1 MNMMGRQ
8 CTYTRTFMLIVVVCL
23 LSASPTTAAKE
34 KQAKKRHASE
44 ISVSPEFY
52 NMCSHSYSGVGMVQP
67 LPQKGGTK
75 KKLQWLI
82 EASGKNTLL
91 LPTSP
96 QHLAACWILY
106 RDTKRSGKSKSVLLQ
121 RYTLAT
127 LHFATTHSNT
137 TVWDWNKVDLY
148 DPRAKPPPAPTAK
161 PGKNNKKNAA
171 NKQAVQNKTPHHWMS
186 EKHHE
191 CTWHGVECNWRSTIV
206 QMDLGFLKL
215 DGLLPRELALLTD
228 LRDLD
233 LHGNDL
239 QGVLPHKIL
248 VSLTK
253 LETLRLYMNGFFGAL
268 HREIAGLTSLKELSM
283 FGNYMSSP
291 IPTELG
297 ELKQLQVIDM
307 YANNLNGRIPSQLGQ
322 LKQLQYLDLHDND
335 LTGSVPQEIC
345 QLPHLK
351 VLITD
356 CLGPKPEVT
365 CDCCTV
371 CCRGLPDMKCADVET
386 GKEIR

>member
-1 MNMMGRQ
+1 
-8 CTYTRTFMLIVVVCL
+8 MLLVVVCL
-23 LSASPTTAAKE
+23 LSASTTMAKE

-44 ISVSPEFY
+44 ISVSSEFY
-52 NMCSHSYSGVGMVQP
+52 NMCSTVNP
-67 LPQKGGTK
+67 LAQKGGPK

-106 RDTKRSGKSKSVLLQ
+106 RDTKRSSKKSVMIQ

-148 DPRAKPPPAPTAK
+148 DPRAKPAPAVSAK
-161 PGKNNKKNAA
+161 PGDKKKKKNA
-171 NKQAVQNKTPHHWMS
+171 KPVQNKTPHHWMS

-191 CTWHGVECNWRSTIV
+191 CTWHGVECNWRSTVV

-215 DGLLPRELALLTD
+215 DGLLPRELALLTE

-239 QGVLPHKIL
+239 QGVLPHKML
-248 VSLTK
+248 VGLTK

-268 HREIAGLTSLKELSM
+268 HREIAGLKSLKELSM
-283 FGNYMSSP
+283 FGNYMNSP
-291 IPTELG
+291 IPSELG
-297 ELKQLQVIDM
+297 ELRHLEVIDM
-307 YANNLNGRIPSQLGQ
+307 YANNLNGRIPTELGQ
-322 LKQLQYLDLHDND
+322 LKQLRYLDLHDND
-335 LTGSVPQEIC
+335 LTGSVPEEIC
-345 QLPHLK
+345 QLPNLK

-356 CLGPKPEVT
+356 CLGPKAEVT

-386 GKEIR
+386 GREIS